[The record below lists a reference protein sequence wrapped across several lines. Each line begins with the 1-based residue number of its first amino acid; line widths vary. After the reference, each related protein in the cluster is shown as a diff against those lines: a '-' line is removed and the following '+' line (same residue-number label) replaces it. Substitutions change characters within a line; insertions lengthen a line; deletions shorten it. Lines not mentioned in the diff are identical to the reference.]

1 MLLRRGLSVEA
12 GQVVQVEPE
21 GVRPVVREQVQYQ
34 RLQQEM
40 VLGSGPQALEPWQVR
55 KELRRMAMHHHHHRS
70 WRNHQ
75 LR

>member
-21 GVRPVVREQVQYQ
+21 GVRPAVREQEQHQ
-34 RLQQEM
+34 RLQEEM

-55 KELRRMAMHHHHHRS
+55 KELRQMAMRHHHHRS